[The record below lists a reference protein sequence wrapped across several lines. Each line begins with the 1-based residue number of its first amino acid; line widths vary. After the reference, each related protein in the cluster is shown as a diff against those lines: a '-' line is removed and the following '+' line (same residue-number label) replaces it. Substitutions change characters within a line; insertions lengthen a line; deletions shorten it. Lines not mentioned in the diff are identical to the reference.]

1 MPSSLIRSPGTRTR
15 KRLPVL
21 ALKFI
26 IDGSAELM
34 MHPARFQILQYLR
47 EEGEPR
53 FVDQIAKAKGIHPR
67 MVSHHLDVL
76 QEQGLIECKHELM
89 KVNGSNREVAVRWSW
104 PTVKAEKVIQ
114 DIQESVKVKRDEGN

>member
-1 MPSSLIRSPGTRTR
+1 MSFQ
-15 KRLPVL
+15 

-26 IDGSAELM
+26 VDGTAELV

-47 EEGEPR
+47 EAGEPR

-76 QEQGLIECKHELM
+76 QEQGLIECRHELV
-89 KVNGSNREVAVRWSW
+89 KEHGSNREVAVRWAW
-104 PTVKAEKVIQ
+104 PTKKADAVIE
-114 DIQESVKVKRDEGN
+114 DILESVEIKKHEK

>member
-1 MPSSLIRSPGTRTR
+1 MP
-15 KRLPVL
+15 VQ

-26 IDGSAELM
+26 VDGTAELM

-47 EEGEPR
+47 EAGEPR

-76 QEQGLIECKHELM
+76 EEQGLIKCKRELQ
-89 KVNGSNREVAVRWSW
+89 KVSGSNREVAVRWSW
-104 PTVKAEKVIQ
+104 PTDMAEKVILV
-114 DIQESVKVKRDEGN
+114 IQERMQVKKVL

>member
-1 MPSSLIRSPGTRTR
+1 MSDECRNR
-15 KRLPVL
+15 RLLPIQ

-26 IDGSAELM
+26 VDGTAELM

-47 EEGEPR
+47 EAGEPK

-104 PTVKAEKVIQ
+104 PTKKADAVIQ
-114 DIQESVKVKRDEGN
+114 DILESTELKKHEE

>member
-1 MPSSLIRSPGTRTR
+1 M
-15 KRLPVL
+15 PVL

-26 IDGSAELM
+26 VDRSAEVM

-47 EEGEPR
+47 EAGEPR

-89 KVNGSNREVAVRWSW
+89 QVNGSNREVAVRWSW
-104 PTVKAEKVIQ
+104 PTDKAEKVVQ
-114 DIQESVKVKRDEGN
+114 DIQESMKVKRNEGS